1 MAVLSMKRI
10 EICALQK
17 DKKELLSL
25 LQRKG
30 LMEISLGE
38 ETDNTF
44 KEDTAQKCAEY
55 SKGIADINSALE
67 ILKPYCEEKQ
77 GLLSS
82 LAGRTKLEKEEFD
95 RFEKELPEVLK
106 AANEAIETERA
117 VAEGKAGR
125 IKLSASI
132 AALEPFIN
140 LDVPLACTENGKYG
154 YLTGSFGKEYTLTDI
169 LCALAKENENLELH
183 VEILSVSKNRT
194 CVFVLFEK
202 EKEKEAEAVLRA
214 AGFEYTG
221 FNLSGIPAEEIKNLE
236 EKITESQKRET
247 QHLEKL
253 KELSK
258 ESEKF
263 LLALDVLS
271 IKLDKAKALA
281 SLNQTEHALFISGY
295 IPSKYADKVI
305 TALNEKFELYVEAC
319 EPEEDEDTPVMLENN
334 GFSAPVTGVLN
345 AFGLPGKGEIDP
357 VGIMSIF
364 YYVLFGLMF
373 SDAGYGLIM
382 ALICGFVMIK
392 YRRSDAPIMQSVKM
406 FFWCGVSTALWGV
419 VLGSFFGDAL
429 EVISQ
434 NYLSVSLTTPT
445 LWFAPL
451 KEPMKMLVFTM
462 AIGIVHMY
470 TGLVLAGY
478 QHVKAKRYADCI
490 YDVVS
495 WLLLVTALIFLLM
508 GSSIFE
514 GIAGFKLS
522 YLPWQNYLIYGA
534 ALLGALIIILTA
546 GRESKS
552 PFKRLLKGLYGLYNV
567 TGWLGDVIS
576 YSRLLAL
583 GLATGVVASVINQMG
598 AMIGNFFVF
607 IIVFVFGHT
616 LNFAINVLGA
626 YVHCNRLQFVEF
638 FGRFYEGGGKEF
650 TPLKINTKNYTIM
663 EDK

>member
-30 LMEISLGE
+30 IVEISAAE
-38 ETDNTF
+38 SKENTF
-44 KEDTAQKCAEY
+44 KEDTAQRCAEY
-55 SKGIADINSALE
+55 SKGISDINNALE
-67 ILKPYCEEKQ
+67 ILKPYREEKQ
-77 GLLSS
+77 GMLSS
-82 LAGRTKLEKEEFD
+82 LAGRKKLEKNEFD
-95 RFEKELPEVLK
+95 KFEKELNEVLSK
-106 AANEAIETERA
+106 VSEVIGEERA
-117 VAEGKAGR
+117 VAEEKANR
-125 IKLSASI
+125 VKLSATA
-132 AALEPFIN
+132 AALEPYMG
-140 LDVPLACTENGKYG
+140 LDVPVKADEDGRISYF
-154 YLTGSFGKEYTLTDI
+154 TGAIAGEYTLTDI
-169 LCALAKENENLELH
+169 LTALAKENENLELH
-183 VEILSVSKNRT
+183 VEVLSISKARTCIFVLCHALQKKETEAALRAVGFEYPSFSVSGIPIDEIKNIEAKISES
-194 CVFVLFEK
+194 LEK
-202 EKEKEAEAVLRA
+202 EKHSLERLEALAKDA
-214 AGFEYTG
+214 Q
-221 FNLSGIPAEEIKNLE
+221 EIE
-236 EKITESQKRET
+236 
-247 QHLEKL
+247 
-253 KELSK
+253 
-258 ESEKF
+258 
-263 LLALDVLS
+263 LALDILTM
-271 IKLDKAKALA
+271 KLDKAQALA
-281 SLNQTEHALFISGY
+281 SLNQTEHAVFISGY
-295 IPSKYADKVI
+295 IPAKYSDKVI
-305 TALNEKFELYVEAC
+305 AELNDKFELYVEAYT
-319 EPEEDEDTPVMLENN
+319 PEEDEDIPVALENN
-334 GFSAPVTGVLN
+334 SFSAPVTGVLN

-373 SDAGYGLIM
+373 SDAGYGLLM
-382 ALICGFVMIK
+382 VLICGFVMLK
-392 YRRSDAPIMQSVKM
+392 FRKSDAPIIQSVKM
-406 FFWCGVSTALWGV
+406 FFWCGVSTAVWGV

-434 NYLSVSLTTPT
+434 NYLNVSLTTPT
-445 LWFAPL
+445 LWFAPI

-470 TGLVLAGY
+470 TGLFLAGY
-478 QHVKAKRYADCI
+478 QHIRAKRYADCI

-522 YLPWQNYLIYGA
+522 YAPWQNYIIYGA

-546 GRESKS
+546 GRESKN

-583 GLATGVVASVINQMG
+583 GLATGVVGSVVNQMG
-598 AMIGNFFVF
+598 AMLGSPIAFGFVF
-607 IIVFVFGHT
+607 IFGHT

-638 FGRFYEGGGKEF
+638 FGKFFEGGGREF
-650 TPLKINTKNYTIM
+650 APLKINTKKYTIK